1 VVSNAFDICT
11 AEANLIQTHGTLQA
25 QLKRAQKN
33 KGSHA
38 ASYLTSEFGRVQLL
52 HRSRIPIPED
62 TCLKYDD
69 APNMQSA
76 YPICHRPDGAT
87 WLAVETKGRAGTA
100 HTRCTQRYLLWW
112 YSTVVEVH
120 ADVHHCHVERRMQ
133 CSVELGCH
141 ACLLALWRRQGD
153 GTICMYLHRQRC
165 SEHRRG

>member
-11 AEANLIQTHGTLQA
+11 SEANLIQTHGTLQA

-76 YPICHRPDGAT
+76 LSNLPPSGRCNVAGRRNERARGNRAHQMHAA
-87 WLAVETKGRAGTA
+87 LFAVVVQYRGRGS
-100 HTRCTQRYLLWW
+100 C
-112 YSTVVEVH
+112 
-120 ADVHHCHVERRMQ
+120 
-133 CSVELGCH
+133 
-141 ACLLALWRRQGD
+141 
-153 GTICMYLHRQRC
+153 
-165 SEHRRG
+165 